1 VISRFKIG
9 SMPSTLSDV
18 VRCPLCHSAAVV
30 YSCEPKC
37 CFNHVCG
44 ECRAS
49 FQLVTRKTGRFDR
62 ASAIAPAEPASGD
75 PTAACAACESLKLAL
90 LSTTAENQ
98 ATLLCGDCRAV
109 LELAIEDLAPGS

>member
-1 VISRFKIG
+1 
-9 SMPSTLSDV
+9 MPTTLSDV

-49 FQLVTRKTGRFDR
+49 FQLVTTKTGRFDR
-62 ASAIAPAEPASGD
+62 ERTIAADDPPSGD
-75 PTAACAACESLKLAL
+75 PTAACAACESLKLAV
-90 LSTTAENQ
+90 LSSAGENQ
-98 ATLLCGDCRAV
+98 AVLLCANCRAL
-109 LELAIEDLAPGS
+109 LELAIEELAPGS